1 MLNKHFRNFRNILYC
16 FIVFCCTSFS
26 VTAQSFAYWQQ
37 EVNYKINVTLDDH
50 NHELTGNIEIEYIN
64 HSPDELTFLWFHL
77 WMNAYKN
84 TNTAFAIQQLE
95 NGNTDFFFSKPEEKG
110 WMDGLD
116 FKVNGESVVL
126 IYDSVNI
133 DIAKLILNKPLASG
147 EKITVTTPF
156 HVKLPYTFSRGGH
169 VGRQYQITQWY
180 PKPAVYDRNGW
191 HPMPYLDQGE
201 FYADYGS
208 FDVSITLPADY
219 VVGATGDLQ
228 NEAERKWLD
237 EKAAFTKQK
246 FNLSMNEP
254 EKTTASNYTQR
265 DSSMKTIRYTQQ
277 RIHDFA
283 WFADKNY
290 NILKGSVTLPQS
302 GRSVTTWLMFTDAE
316 KDMWLQAQPY
326 IDSSLYYY
334 SKWLGDYPYQQATA
348 VQGALKAGAGME
360 YPNVCIIGM
369 SRTPMILETSIAHEI
384 GHNWLYGILGFNER
398 LHPWMD
404 EGINSYYEQRYLE
417 KRYPGKLFV
426 PVMGVTKFFDID
438 HYPSR
443 YMKYFTYL
451 FQERRHQDQPAD
463 LPATGFS
470 EINYGSI
477 VYAKT
482 ALLFFHLASSLGQEE
497 FDSVMQQFYE
507 QWKFKHPQPEDFRK
521 FFENKTRVNLDW
533 LFDQSL
539 TTTQHL
545 DYKISAARDTMQ
557 IASSLYRKLTI
568 KNAGGIRAPF
578 PVTAIKNE
586 QPVHTI
592 WYGGFT
598 GKLDILFPEGDYDKF
613 TIDEAG
619 DLWESNRKNNTIRT
633 HGLFRKTEPWRIQL
647 LGSLENPNRNQLFF
661 SPAGGWNNYNG
672 GMAGLAFYNS
682 FLPSRSFEYQL
693 APMWSFGSNSFA
705 GIGKMAYHFY
715 PKGELFH
722 EIIFTVTQS
731 RFSYD
736 SLKYKGTNYFTDYS
750 RTCGRIDFNFN
761 YDPKSRKRIGLTLRS
776 IFISKEELRF
786 HPDKTSGEF
795 LPTVTP
801 FDHLYNILSFHI
813 ENKRVINPY
822 HLSFNIERGD
832 NLSGSYYSYFKLYL
846 EGNYFIN
853 YNKAKS
859 GLSVRLF
866 TGAMADIS
874 SVSRP
879 EIFHL
884 SATTGSLDYMFDE
897 VYPARSEREGFFSHQ
912 FTMQGAEMKFRN
924 DFLLQPLLKSAGVI
938 ALNLKS
944 SLPFKSPL
952 FLFLDIGTF
961 SPVQRNYNPVLFD
974 GGIGIALVPNVCE
987 VYVPLLFSDDI
998 KRNINTVPAYDKWY
1012 KRILFTLN
1020 ISNLN
1025 PFDKIRNFQL

>member
-1 MLNKHFRNFRNILYC
+1 MHSKYSTTLKIISC
-16 FIVFCCTSFS
+16 FFIIFFCARFT
-26 VTAQSFAYWQQ
+26 VTAQTASYWQQ
-37 EVNYKINVTLDDH
+37 EVNYKINVTLNDYS
-50 NHELTGNIEIEYIN
+50 NELNGSIEIEYIN
-64 HSPDELTFLWFHL
+64 NSPDELSFIWFHL

-84 TNTAFAIQQLE
+84 TNTAFAKQQLK
-95 NGNTDFFFSKPEEKG
+95 NGNTDFFFSKPEDKG

-116 FKVNGESVVL
+116 FKVNGENAEL

-133 DIAKLILNKPLASG
+133 DIAKLVLNQSLPSG
-147 EKITVTTPF
+147 GKITVTTPF
-156 HVKLPYTFSRGGH
+156 HVKLPHTFSRGGH
-169 VGRQYQITQWY
+169 VGKQYQITQWY
-180 PKPAVYDRNGW
+180 PKPAVYDRYGW

-201 FYADYGS
+201 FYSEYGS

-228 NEAERKWLD
+228 NEEEKKWME

-246 FNLSMNEP
+246 FNMGMNEE
-254 EKTTASNYTQR
+254 EKNTAGSYLPR

-277 RIHDFA
+277 RVHDFA

-290 NILKGSVTLPQS
+290 YVLKNNVTLPQS
-302 GRSVTTWLMFTDAE
+302 EKSVTTWLMFTDKE
-316 KDMWLQAQPY
+316 RNMWLQAQPY

-334 SKWLGDYPYQQATA
+334 SKWLGDYPYKQITA
-348 VQGALKAGAGME
+348 VQGALAAGAGME
-360 YPNVCIIGM
+360 YPNVCIIGA
-369 SRTPMILETSIAHEI
+369 SKTPTVLETSIAHEV

-398 LHPWMD
+398 LYPWMD
-404 EGINSYYEQRYLE
+404 EGINSYYEERYLE
-417 KRYPGKLFV
+417 QRYPGRLFV
-426 PVMGVTKFFDID
+426 PDVGITRFFDLN
-438 HYPSR
+438 HYPYR
-443 YMKYFTYL
+443 YTKYFTYL
-451 FQERRHQDQPAD
+451 FQERRHQDQPTD
-463 LPATGFS
+463 LPATEYS

-477 VYAKT
+477 IYAKT
-482 ALLFFHLASSLGQEE
+482 PLLFFHLAASLGQEK

-507 QWKFKHPQPEDFRK
+507 QWKFKHPQPGDIRK
-521 FFENKTRVNLDW
+521 SLENQTRVNLDW
-533 LFDQSL
+533 LFDQSIK
-539 TTTQHL
+539 TTQHL
-545 DYKISAARDTMQ
+545 DYKIAAARDTMQ
-557 IASSLYRKLTI
+557 IASSVYRKIKI
-568 KNAGGIRAPF
+568 KNIGGIRAPYSI
-578 PVTAIKNE
+578 TAIKN
-586 QPVHTI
+586 QSPVQTI

-598 GKLDILFPEGDYDKF
+598 GKLDVLFPEGDYDKF
-613 TIDEAG
+613 VIDEAG
-619 DLWESNRKNNTIRT
+619 DLWESNRKNNSIRT
-633 HGLFRKTEPWRIQL
+633 HGIFRKAEPLRIQF
-647 LGSLENPNRNQLFF
+647 LGSLENPKRNQLFF

-682 FLPSRSFEYQL
+682 FLPSRNFEYQL
-693 APMWSFGSNSFA
+693 APMWGFGSNSFA
-705 GIGKMAYHFY
+705 GIGRMAYHLY

-722 EIIFTVTQS
+722 EIVFTVTQS

-736 SLKYKGTNYFTDYS
+736 SLKFKRTDYFTDYS

-761 YDPKSRKRIGLTLRS
+761 YDPGSSKRIGLTLRS
-776 IFISKEELRF
+776 IFISKDELRF

-801 FDHLYNILSFHI
+801 FNHLYNILSFHI

-822 HLSFNIERGD
+822 NMSFNIERGD

-853 YNKAKS
+853 YNHKKS
-859 GLSVRLF
+859 GLSVRFF

-884 SATTGSLDYMFDE
+884 SATTGSLDYLFDE
-897 VYPARSEREGFFSHQ
+897 VYPARSERDGFFSHQ

-952 FLFLDIGTF
+952 FLFMDIGTF
-961 SPVQRNYNPVLFD
+961 SPVQKNYNPVLFD
-974 GGIGIALVPNVCE
+974 GGIGINLVPNVCE

-998 KRNINTVPAYDKWY
+998 KRNINTIPAYDKWY

-1020 ISNLN
+1020 ISKLN